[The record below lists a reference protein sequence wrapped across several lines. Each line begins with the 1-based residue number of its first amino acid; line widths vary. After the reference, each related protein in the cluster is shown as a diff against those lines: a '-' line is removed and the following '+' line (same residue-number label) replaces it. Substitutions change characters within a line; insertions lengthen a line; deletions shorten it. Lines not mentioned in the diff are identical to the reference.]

1 MKMIFQK
8 DWFGIKFSDL
18 GIDLS
23 KEDIADV
30 KFYSSFYQVFF
41 NRFHGYNDLPKE
53 WRGLKDEIVNHIDEL
68 LEKNDRILSI
78 GCGTGYVED
87 QLCYKKD
94 HIEIVGIEPGV
105 DVTKWVNKKVSILHG
120 LFPSVLTGHYTSKD
134 FNLVFASSIDYVFDD
149 KAYAEFLRSVVEFGI
164 NEFLL
169 TEIFVPK
176 TGVIVY
182 MKEIIKSLLESRFGL
197 RTIDR
202 SVQFWG
208 YLRTVDEHILFLR
221 NAGFS
226 KINVGIYNHGAY
238 WIMAKV

>member
-1 MKMIFQK
+1 MKRIFQK

-23 KEDIADV
+23 KKDIADV
-30 KFYSSFYQVFF
+30 KFYSSFYKVFF
-41 NRFHGYNDLPKE
+41 NKFRGYNDLPKE

-149 KAYAEFLRSVVEFGI
+149 KAYAEFLKSVVEFGI
-164 NEFLL
+164 NDFLL

-176 TGVIVY
+176 TGIIVY
-182 MKEIIKSLLESRFGL
+182 MKDIIKSFLERFGL
-197 RTIDR
+197 RT
-202 SVQFWG
+202 VEQYLQFWG
-208 YLRTVDEHILFLR
+208 YLRTVDEHISYLR

-226 KINVGIYNHGAY
+226 EITVGEYNHGAY
-238 WIMAKV
+238 WIRSKV